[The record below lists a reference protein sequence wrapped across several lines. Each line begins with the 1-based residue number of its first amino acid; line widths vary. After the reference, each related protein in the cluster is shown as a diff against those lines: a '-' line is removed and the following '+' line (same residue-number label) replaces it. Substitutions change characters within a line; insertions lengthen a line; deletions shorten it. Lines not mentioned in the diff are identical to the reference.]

1 MRQSDSSLLSRS
13 RLSLSGRSMTH
24 RFSLYK
30 LRNTERA
37 ILFTSLFH
45 AQGRVAVQ
53 RIARFSPS
61 EVSLSDCIENA
72 EVPMQVRHRVI
83 HCFYGWRPILDPPQ
97 PAIALVDGAAV
108 VLHVRPDPESPR
120 QYERFPFDFLWEED
134 DYVPQ
139 HTRRHE
145 TRLRSRSPRRHTQH
159 DGDETSL
166 MA

>member
-1 MRQSDSSLLSRS
+1 
-13 RLSLSGRSMTH
+13 
-24 RFSLYK
+24 
-30 LRNTERA
+30 
-37 ILFTSLFH
+37 
-45 AQGRVAVQ
+45 
-53 RIARFSPS
+53 
-61 EVSLSDCIENA
+61 
-72 EVPMQVRHRVI
+72 MQVRHRVI